1 MSMKINP
8 SKTVGDFKRGT
19 GLLVIEVRNSNPN
32 GDPDR
37 ESDPRQR
44 PDRRGEISPVSYKRK
59 LRDLVET
66 ASSSGSD
73 EQFWVEF
80 SARFHPAL
88 AKGRF
93 QILESR
99 GRPDR
104 GAITMQLTG
113 DGKAFKDAYWDGRV
127 FGNTFLESMKDDEA
141 KKLFKGDEEA
151 KKKQIKEFKSN
162 AIKTG
167 VVHFGL
173 GLSVA
178 PIDIER
184 HTNTNKAGV
193 ESDKDRGMAPMAYRF
208 VPHGVYVMPF
218 FVNPSAAGK
227 TGCTG
232 EDIALMLELIQYAY
246 AHTRSHARPAVDLVK
261 AWYVEHSDKL
271 GSCSDFAVL
280 DALTPKKLADPDSP
294 SKGIHEYYVPP
305 DLPDELKS
313 KKDRNGNPAL
323 TLIDLLA

>member
-1 MSMKINP
+1 MFAKINS
-8 SKTVGDFKRGT
+8 SKSVGDFKRGT

-59 LRDLVET
+59 LRDLVEWKGDVWAELAT
-66 ASSSGSD
+66 RLSLDAL
-73 EQFWVEF
+73 QF
-80 SARFHPAL
+80 
-88 AKGRF
+88 G
-93 QILESR
+93 ILEAR
-99 GRPDR
+99 GRDR
-104 GAITMQLTG
+104 KTIAEQLTG
-113 DGKAFKDAYWDGRV
+113 VGQAFKDAYWDGRV

-141 KKLFKGDEEA
+141 KKHGFTDQKM
-151 KKKQIKEFKSN
+151 KEFKSN

-178 PIDIER
+178 PVDIER

-218 FVNPSAAGK
+218 FVNQSAAGK

-246 AHTRSHARPAVDLVK
+246 PHTRSHARPAVDLVK

-271 GSCSDFAVL
+271 GSCSDFVIL
-280 DALTPKKLADPDSP
+280 DALAPKKLGDPDSP
-294 SKGIHEYYVPP
+294 SKSIAEYSVPT
-305 DLPDELKS
+305 DLPDELKA